1 MRLVLAASL
10 LAATS
15 TVLAGDNLM
24 LVLDASGSMWGR
36 IEGRSKVEIA
46 RETVTG
52 VVRAWKADD
61 ALGLV
66 AYGHRRKGDCADIE
80 TLIPVGPLDAESY
93 LSTVNGLNALGMTP
107 LSAAVQQAA
116 AALKSSERKA
126 TVILVSDG
134 EETCKL
140 DPCVV
145 GAALEKSGVDF
156 TAHVI
161 GFDVIDPTHQAQL
174 RCLAGATG
182 GRYFNARDARELSGA
197 LQGAIEASTEPPPP
211 AATATL
217 AFATPVAITQT
228 LAVRWEGPSD
238 RGDYIAFAR
247 PQQKDQEYVTY
258 SRMLDAQAKSGAVDI
273 DAPAEAGRYELR
285 YVNPRRDAVLARMPV
300 EVADLPASIEAPA
313 TVTAGVRFRVVVRGP
328 YSPRHW
334 VGFAPVGS
342 PNASYL
348 HFARLDPATSEIE
361 LVPPAE
367 PGAYELRYVLN
378 ESDRI
383 LVSRPIEVL
392 ASEVMVRGAASVMA
406 GDRYPFEARGPADGA
421 HWIGFAPAA
430 GKAGEYRDY
439 VRPDGATTAGV
450 LAAPAEAGDYQLRYV
465 FNESERVA
473 AAQAVTVTPARAI
486 LMPEGAA
493 LAGRPL
499 RVGFKGPRG
508 EGNWIGFVRPGT
520 LEHLGYATVPVEGDA
535 VEVGAPDAAGRYEL
549 VFVIDRTAIVRE
561 PISVGAAEAR

>member
-15 TVLAGDNLM
+15 AVMAGDNLM

-46 RETVTG
+46 RETVAG
-52 VVRAWKADD
+52 VVGEWKAAD
-61 ALGLV
+61 ALGLI

-80 TLIPVGPLDAESY
+80 TLVPVGPLDAAAY
-93 LSTVNGLNALGMTP
+93 LATVNGLNALGMTP

-140 DPCVV
+140 DPCAV

-161 GFDVIDPTHQAQL
+161 GFDVVDPVHQAQL
-174 RCLAGATG
+174 RCLASATG
-182 GRYFNARDARELSGA
+182 GRYFNARDARELTGA

-211 AATATL
+211 AAKATL

-228 LAVRWEGPSD
+228 LAVRWDGPSD
-238 RGDYIAFAR
+238 RGDYIAFAQ
-247 PQQKDQEYVTY
+247 PGQKDQEYVTY
-258 SRMLDAQAKSGAVDI
+258 SRMLDAQAKSGEVDI
-273 DAPAEAGRYELR
+273 DAPADAGVYELR
-285 YVNPRRDAVLARMPV
+285 YVNPRRDTVLARMPV
-300 EVADLPASIEAPA
+300 EVADLPASIDAPA
-313 TVTAGVRFRVVVRGP
+313 TVTAGVRFRIAVRGP
-328 YSPRHW
+328 YGPRHW

-342 PNASYL
+342 PKGSYL
-348 HFARLDPATSEIE
+348 HFARLDQAGGDIE

-367 PGAYELRYVLN
+367 AGTYELRYVLN

-383 LVSRPIEVL
+383 LVSRPIEVI
-392 ASEVMVRGAASVMA
+392 AGEVMVRGAASVMA
-406 GDRYPFEARGPADGA
+406 GDRYPFEARGPVDGA

-430 GKAGEYRDY
+430 GKPGEYRDY
-439 VRPDGATTAGV
+439 VRPSGASSVGV
-450 LAAPAEAGDYQLRYV
+450 LAAPAEAGDYELRYV
-465 FNESERVA
+465 FNESERVV
-473 AAQAVTVTPARAI
+473 AAQPVTVTPARAT
-486 LMPEGAA
+486 LMPAGAA
-493 LAGRPL
+493 LAGQPL
-499 RVGFKGPRG
+499 RITFKGPRG
-508 EGNWIGFVRPGT
+508 EGNWIGFVRSGT
-520 LEHLGYATVPVEGDA
+520 LDYLGYANVPAEGDA
-535 VEVGAPDAAGRYEL
+535 VVEVAAPDAAGRYEL
-549 VFVIDRTAIVRE
+549 VFVVARSAVTRVPIEVR
-561 PISVGAAEAR
+561 